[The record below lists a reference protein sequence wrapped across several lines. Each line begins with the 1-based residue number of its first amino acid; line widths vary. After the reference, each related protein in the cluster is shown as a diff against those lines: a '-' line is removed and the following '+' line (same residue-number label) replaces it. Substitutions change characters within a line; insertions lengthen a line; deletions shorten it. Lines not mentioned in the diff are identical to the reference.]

1 MEQQQAFLI
10 LADISGYTK
19 FIKLHRLSLIHA
31 EQVISELL
39 DSVLRPIVRHLDD
52 PDSAWD
58 EIEASEKAGKDLTIV
73 GTLRKSYPETQ
84 ERIHG
89 KLKSHPAIAETR
101 PLLEV
106 ADKKRALALQRG
118 EKLRQL
124 LERKL

>member
-1 MEQQQAFLI
+1 MEVRELF
-10 LADISGYTK
+10 D
-19 FIKLHRLSLIHA
+19 KLHR
-31 EQVISELL
+31 
-39 DSVLRPIVRHLDD
+39 PIIRHLDD

-73 GTLRKSYPETQ
+73 GTLRKSHPETL

-89 KLKSHPAIAETR
+89 KLKSHPAIAEAR

-124 LERKL
+124 LEREL